1 MLKKGIALLLALVM
15 VFSCGM
21 VANAQTEEMVAESM
35 ILPPTETPIMPQS
48 EYLPQKNVELTIS
61 SNSTATCSAYVE
73 GKKTSVYRVDIT
85 MTLQKKTLLWWSDVE
100 TWSSTTYDYK
110 ASMTQTA
117 SVGSG
122 TYRVKLVATVH
133 YSAEEESTTIYS
145 TNASA

>member
-1 MLKKGIALLLALVM
+1 MLKKCLAVVLAM
-15 VFSCGM
+15 ILVFSCGM
-21 VANAQTEEMVAESM
+21 MANAQED
-35 ILPPTETPIMPQS
+35 
-48 EYLPQKNVELTIS
+48 ELTLEPRQIVMEDTFVPLATYIS
-61 SNSTATCSAYVE
+61 KTNAELDITNGIATCYTGIE
-73 GKKTSVYRVDIT
+73 GKATSVYRVDIT

-110 ASMTQTA
+110 ASMNQTA

-122 TYRVKLVATVH
+122 TYRVKAVCTVH